1 MVDSPIN
8 SKTNSEEIVNENGT
22 ILRRSI
28 AHLPSFYRT
37 DTNHRF
43 LTSTLDQLI
52 QPGSL
57 TRLDGYIG
65 RTYAYTRKPT
75 DKYITSASKDR
86 DDYQLEPA
94 VTYTDKDTSSINP
107 EDQVKFTATYD
118 DYINQIKFFGGNVD
132 NHDRLNKEEVYNW
145 NPAVD
150 FDKLIN
156 YREYYWLPEGP
167 NPILIS
173 NNGPNSSQ
181 EIKVLA
187 QGQAAY
193 QFSTHAANNPSIT
206 LYRGNTYKFIID
218 AAGHPFYIM
227 TEPFKTGFAEDG
239 STSVI
244 YSSGVTNNGASLGTL
259 TFTVPS
265 AAPDVLYYQCGNHQ
279 AMQGIFIVK
288 TISSTTKINP
298 AHEIVGSKNYVTGSG
313 VHLSNGMKL
322 RFGDNVISDT
332 YRNKEFYVE
341 GVGQS
346 ITLTDSSTLITP
358 ESYATESTEL
368 YDTVQYDTRP
378 YAISFYRP
386 ETPDYITIK
395 RDSIDG
401 NAWSRY
407 NRWVHRAVI
416 DATAAANGYTPNL
429 LESDRAKR
437 PIIEFDSGLRLYDH
451 GITVKRSIT
460 LIDASTTDAFSSMVR
475 QTGYIVDGVA
485 LANGMRILLTN
496 DRDPRAN
503 NKIYTVNFVSIGN
516 ESVIS
521 LTLAS
526 DNLAGPQDG
535 ESVFVE
541 LGTINQG
548 KTFFYDSAQSSWM
561 TGQQKTKLNQ
571 QPLFNLYDD
580 NSIPLNDSIVYPN
593 STFNGAKV
601 FAYQVSD
608 AATTDTVLGLK
619 VKYSSINNVGNM
631 VFTTDISSGSFNY
644 KSGEQFVKKNLS
656 TAQVAYSNKNNGAVQ
671 FKTSWVK
678 RNELSKQRV
687 IRTFIVDSSELK
699 RFPIDVYNNSSSI
712 QDLQIHVD
720 VNDQAQSLGTD
731 YTLANGTTNKFVIF
745 SKNLSINDLVK
756 IQCFASEK
764 KLENKGVYEIPENL
778 STNPLN
784 EQISEFT
791 FGQVLNHVH
800 DINEKNET
808 LVGSTPGN
816 SNLRDIPDVRLQGG
830 TILQHSAALPPAMFL
845 LIDQNANAI
854 SAIDYCSLEY
864 QKFKENFL
872 SQASDLARE
881 GTVAS
886 KVDTIIKNM
895 TGERTSSFPFFYEDM
910 IGYGERA
917 TTRNYTVQDATQTQ
931 FAIDSQFD
939 TTAVSNRAVYVYL
952 NDVILISGLDYTF
965 STVDDSVEIICV
977 LAEGD
982 IITIKEYD
990 NTTGSFVP
998 PTPTKLGLYP
1008 KYKPEIVT
1016 DTTYV
1021 TPTQL
1026 IIGHDGSRTVA
1037 YGDYRDDLLME
1048 LEKRIYNNCKTQY
1061 NPDLL
1066 TLNEVKPSVFVQG
1079 EYKLSEIDNILSYD
1093 FYTWTG
1099 RNSLDYQY
1107 NDIYAAGNEFTYNY
1121 ARNKDA
1127 VKQEYLPGHWRGIYN
1142 YFYDTDRPHTHP
1154 WEMLGYSQQ
1163 PTWWAEHY
1171 GPAPYSSGNELLW
1184 NDLAAG
1190 FDHGLHKS
1198 IKRYIRPNLLNY
1210 LPVDVN
1216 GNLKSP
1222 LAIGLVAQYEQ
1233 RGVDAPWKFGDQSP
1247 VETAWRKSSQY
1258 PYTIMKLLALTRPAK
1273 FFGTFFDNS
1282 RLSTNPAGN
1291 VIDSVTRVAQTLRNA
1306 KYHLETATDSTTGV
1320 ITRYMTAG
1328 YQPFVVN
1335 YIIKNNL
1342 DPAPN
1347 FYDKMKNLNVQ
1358 LAYKLGGFTD
1368 KQNLKILT
1376 DSVSP
1381 GSTAGSQFIPDEN
1394 YKILFRSSNPVD
1406 TFDYSGVLVELNSA
1420 VANDGST
1427 LEGGYKIIGYNTIK
1441 PYFKIFEPL
1450 QNNNSY
1456 TLEVGSGTAVAY
1468 KDWSTSVKIVPY
1480 GTVFRDPQSLVNFL
1494 IGYGK
1499 YLESRGFVFE
1509 RFSNELG
1516 ETMDWVMSAKEFLYW
1531 TRQGWAPGSAITLS
1545 PGAEGFSLNTVDSVI
1560 GKLQNLQGEYTV
1572 LDSAG
1577 KTINTQSISTKRIGS
1592 TFEIVSKNTEIG
1604 IYHVTMNAVQKEHVL
1619 LFDNVTVFSDIILQL
1634 ATGFR
1639 QERLKLIGWKTG
1651 DWNGDYYS
1659 PGFIFDEAKIN
1670 AWTANTDYQIG
1681 STVEYNA
1688 KFYVAKTNHNS
1699 GNVFNGEYWQ
1709 SKNEKPISQL
1719 IPNFDYKISQ
1729 FNDFYDLESDNFDE
1743 GQQKLAQHLTG
1754 YQSRDYLENLFLND
1768 VSQYKFYQGFIR
1780 EKGTQ
1785 NAIDKLLKAKFL
1797 DENISLSIY
1806 PEWMIKVGEF
1816 GNTQGKNAI
1825 QIRMP
1830 DDVFVNNIQSIE
1842 LLDSDVDDVNWVKSV
1857 AVRKNE
1863 MYQTPLEYTAA
1874 QTFNKYDYS
1883 LEGVD
1888 RDVIQK
1894 FRTAGYPRLLDV
1906 QHTVFNEQD
1915 LLNLD
1920 MNQIQKDDLVWIA
1933 KKSNNDWDV
1942 KRLTFTGSKIIA
1954 ISAINNFRGIII
1966 SLTSSHSLVIGDYI
1980 GISNSQ
1986 FRNLN
1991 GVYRVQLTPTN
2002 KSIVIAFDQ
2011 ANTITR
2017 NGIGVDGS
2025 TQDSYGNL
2033 YNFVSVRLS
2042 SMDNVND
2049 AISYKGYRE
2058 RNNDVPGDKVFADNV
2073 GNKWKIYEKVDPYVT
2088 VSLPAPDTPN
2098 NQEFG
2103 YRIVSRND
2111 GKFLIVSAP
2120 GMEQGTIHFFRRST
2134 NSAGITYDIVA
2145 SVSMTDNDD
2154 YTSRLGESLS
2164 ISTDENIVVAGAPYN
2179 NTIVPGSDSS
2189 RHQNAG
2195 LIKTYIWNNFSKNYD
2210 SLNTLVPPSDS
2221 STVLDNLNFGWS
2233 TAVAEPT
2240 VSSMRSTLPKYLF
2253 VGAPGYSNENGIV
2266 YVYTWGLANDS
2277 TYSQWTQTS
2286 SIQSS
2291 EPGTGKRF
2299 GHRIAVNDNGDILAI
2314 SSVSPG
2320 NSGKVEIFTSNHQYN
2335 DGSTTLIFTHR
2346 QTLVGVSADGSSNEL
2361 NFGDSIAMSKDGTTL
2376 IVSASGVD
2384 SNSQDDAGA
2393 VYCYKW
2399 NADASTNT
2407 YTLQQTIPAPE
2418 TKTNMRFGSSL
2429 SINHAANRLVIGAEN
2444 FSNERVMKF
2453 DNGSTTFDLQ
2463 DTRIVDL
2470 NIGSGGAFTATKYN
2484 NKFVID
2490 QKLITDRVSTN
2501 DDFGKG
2507 VCVTDTAVYVGAP
2520 GDSLLQNDG
2529 STLGT
2534 NNGSVAV
2541 YDLKTPGQYAWQS
2554 QVTEE
2559 ELVDSSKIESAFIFD
2574 TAKNEIIDYLDY
2586 YDPIKGRILGLADR
2600 EINYKTEWDPA
2611 IYTVGTV
2618 GKTVSTNTA
2627 WGEEHVGE
2635 VWWDLSQ
2642 ARWVWYEQAGQEHK
2656 TKNWG
2661 NLFPGS
2667 NINIYEWVEST
2678 LLPSEWAS
2686 RADTTEGLSR
2696 RISGT
2701 PLHADNTVLTV
2712 KQKYDANSDSFLN
2725 YYYFWVKNSVF
2736 LPAKNV
2742 SVTERKNTT
2751 AYIANIIINPLGS
2764 GVKYFTISD
2773 RNSIITFNVRD
2784 SLVNRNTV
2792 LNINYRANDN
2802 ESDVHTV
2809 WKIFKEGDKDDRP
2822 NENVEKKWWDS
2833 LIGEDDIGSEV
2844 PDLTLPLNQR
2854 YGNSIRPRQSWY
2866 KDRFAALKHI
2876 INYSNTVLRKYQLAY
2891 SVNFINLNSADPEP
2905 LQTSGEWDILVDTY
2919 ADLIFINT
2927 NDISGSVNAL
2937 VRADEQNSKGYW
2949 AIYNWNGTEWNR
2961 FKVQTYKTNN
2971 YYSFVDWYDTGI
2983 DSDVIIDRQLSFQ
2996 YQLDTLRDL
3005 DAGKYVKVLNSDT
3018 GGWKIF
3024 LKTADGF
3031 KNCAT
3036 QNGTIQLSN
3045 ALYNYDINNVGF
3057 EDGDPFDNNFFDQQ
3071 PTLETKKIL
3080 TALRDDIF
3088 VGDLKVEYN
3097 NLFFIGLRR
3106 VLEEQL
3112 YVDWLFKTSFINVTN
3127 SVRPLDQRKT
3137 YKIGTDDYVESY
3149 INEVKP
3155 FHTKIR
3161 EYKLG
3166 YTGTETQDGIYTD
3179 FDLPAF
3185 YDGER
3190 IRNINTIT
3198 DTTTL
3203 SKYPYRFWR
3212 DNHKKYVHTIT
3223 VTNGGSG
3230 YDTAPTVRL
3239 VGGTTTSV
3247 GPFALLGTSVSGDT
3261 SGEYGY
3267 FYPLY
3272 TSQSDAESA
3281 DNLAGGSGASQI
3293 FTFAEHVGTEFH
3305 MPLLDQNISIAD
3317 RPLGYVLYSEAG
3329 NTQATAI
3336 ADIRN
3341 GSVSRITVLT
3351 PGSNY
3356 TATPTVVL
3364 IGGGADGTTP
3374 ADTAKAYANLQNDL
3388 VRDVSTII
3396 KFDRVKSTATILEWT
3411 ESTAYAYNDL
3421 LRRGN
3426 NFYKVITGFTSTAD
3440 FNDGLDNLLK
3450 LRGDEPYITAAERTL
3465 GLYSP
3470 ATGMPGNELSQLMT
3484 GVDYGGVMVT
3494 GLAFSSSQGWDRSLW
3509 YEAPWDNYGLSR
3521 VQTFYGDGSSTAFT
3535 FSSAPLVTDV
3545 YTVYVNGVRQ
3555 TSLVF
3560 RGDGSTKTFTVIPD
3574 DSSVVGNGDKIE
3586 FIPFD
3591 DDGVL
3596 TPTDDRT
3603 LDTLISGGLFGSA
3616 VGIAPS
3622 DVILEGDGFITPDT
3636 SYAPEENVPGSM
3648 FDTVDIKVY
3657 TAPESGVPF
3666 IINKNYTGDG
3676 TTKVFDIGQTPGTQA
3691 SVIVT
3696 LDGLTLESEDA
3707 GDSTATTHVV
3717 DITNQTVTFTAAP
3730 VSGQKISIKSFAISG
3745 KNYMVLDTF
3754 TGDGSTVSFTTS
3766 ARESFQLDS
3775 AMSQLYVTVDGVP
3788 TNNYTYAVADKLVTI
3803 TFHTGDGST
3812 ANPPA
3817 SGKSIQIAAF
3827 NQPAGSGR
3835 AHAEIR
3841 SEQFTYDGSTNRIT
3855 LTYPPGAIGPF
3866 SGLTML
3872 QLGGKI
3878 LRGPDNTY
3886 YAGDGSTTTYGL
3898 GTDPANTVTDASQ
3911 IEVYVNGTKN
3921 DLFTDYTVNIGSQQ
3935 VIFVSAPGSLD
3946 VIAVSVLLNNHYYNT
3961 GDDIILKPSQLA
3973 ADGIALTAGTAF
3985 FATTFNNA
3993 VGMNQRREIF
4003 QGNGSGEFT
4012 LQETPLNSNYVF
4024 VWLNGAALTH
4034 GYNFLTGANY
4044 FSNPRTLK
4052 ISGVTLTSS
4061 DRIDV
4066 MYFAVEGAG
4075 NAIGF
4080 RIFKDM
4086 LNRNFFKR
4094 ISAQGTTELAEAVTL
4109 TSASITLADASRVA
4123 SPPGGSVPGVIFIGE
4138 ERIEYFIKAGNTLS
4152 QLRRATLGTAL
4163 QNHASGAQVVDASAS
4178 QTVPYAETIYAKT
4191 TTTDGSTSTFPTSL
4205 APATPYELDVFVGGR
4220 RLPYVGD
4227 DGSSLNFTIDYSTAN
4242 ITLAQIPVAEIE
4254 VKVVQK
4260 RGRVWYTAGTST
4272 AANGKGLQKSTT
4284 NQALFLSG
4292 EPTNAPE

>member
-8 SKTNSEEIVNENGT
+8 SKNNFEEIVNEDGT
-22 ILRRSI
+22 VLRRSI

-43 LTSTLDQLI
+43 LSSTLDQLI

-65 RTYAYTRKPT
+65 RTYAYSRKSS
-75 DKYITSASKDR
+75 DKYITSSSKDR
-86 DDYQLEPA
+86 DNYQLEPA

-132 NHDRLNKEEVYNW
+132 NHDRLNKEDVYSW
-145 NPAVD
+145 NPAID
-150 FDKLIN
+150 FDKLVN
-156 YREYYWLPEGP
+156 YREYYWMPEGP
-167 NPILIS
+167 NPILVS
-173 NNGPNSSQ
+173 NNGPNAVQ
-181 EIKVLA
+181 EIKINVV
-187 QGQAAY
+187 GQQAY
-193 QFSTHAANNPSIT
+193 TFSTQSGNNPSIV
-206 LYRGNTYKFIID
+206 LYRGNTYKFIKDI
-218 AAGHPFYIM
+218 AGHPFFIM
-227 TEPFKTGFAEDG
+227 TEPIKTGLAED
-239 STSVI
+239 SSSVL
-244 YSSGVTNNGASLGTL
+244 YNNGVTNNGVQKGTL
-259 TFTVPS
+259 IFTVPDN
-265 AAPDVLYYQCGNHQ
+265 APDVLFYQCGNHQ
-279 AMQGIFIVK
+279 EMQGIFTVK
-288 TISSTTKINP
+288 TITSTTKIDP
-298 AHEIVGSKNYVTGSG
+298 AHEIAGSKTYVTSAG
-313 VHLSNGMKL
+313 VQLSNGMKL
-322 RFGDNVISDT
+322 RFGANTIT
-332 YRNKEFYVE
+332 ENYKNKEFYVE
-341 GVGQS
+341 GVGDS
-346 ITLTDSSTLITP
+346 ITLTDTATLITP
-358 ESYATESTEL
+358 ESYASETTEL

-395 RDSIDG
+395 RDSVDG

-407 NRWVHRAVI
+407 NRWFHRAVI

-437 PIIEFDSGLRLYDH
+437 PIIEFDSGLGLYDH
-451 GITVKRSIT
+451 GTIAKKSVA
-460 LIDASTTDAFSSMVR
+460 LIDSVTTDAFSSMVR
-475 QTGYIVDGVA
+475 QSSYIVDGVT
-485 LANGMRILLTN
+485 LRDGMRILLTN
-496 DRDPRAN
+496 DNDPRVN
-503 NKIYTVNFVSIGN
+503 NRIYTVNFVSISN
-516 ESVIS
+516 QSVIS
-521 LTLAS
+521 LSLAS
-526 DNLAGPQDG
+526 DNMSGPQNG

-541 LGTINQG
+541 LGTKSQG
-548 KTFFYDSAQSSWM
+548 KTFYYNSVQSSWV

-580 NSIPLNDSIVYPN
+580 NLIPLHDPTSYPN
-593 STFNGAKV
+593 STFDGATV

-608 AATTDTVLGLK
+608 SSITDSVLGLK

-631 VFTTDISSGSFNY
+631 LFKTDISSGSFNY
-644 KSGEQFVKKNLS
+644 KSGEQLVKKNFS
-656 TAQVAYSNKNNGAVQ
+656 IAQVAYNKRDGSVQ

-678 RNELSKQRV
+678 RNEPSKQRV
-687 IRTFIVDSSELK
+687 IRTFVVDDSEFR
-699 RFPIDVYNNSSSI
+699 RFPIDVYDNSASVQDI
-712 QDLQIHVD
+712 QVHVD
-720 VNDQAQSLGTD
+720 VNDQAQGLGSD
-731 YTLANGTTNKFVIF
+731 YTLINGTTNKFIVF
-745 SKNLSINDLVK
+745 SRDLATNDLVK
-756 IQCFASEK
+756 IQCFSTNN
-764 KLENKGVYEIPENL
+764 KLQTKGLYEIPENL

-808 LVGSTPGN
+808 LVGVVPGN

-830 TILQHSAALPPAMFL
+830 TILQHSASLPPAMFL
-845 LIDQNANAI
+845 LTDKNTNAI

-872 SQASDLARE
+872 SQASVSSRE
-881 GTVAS
+881 GSVAS
-886 KVDTIIKNM
+886 NFDAIIKDM
-895 TGERTSSFPFFYEDM
+895 AGDKTSAFPFFYEDM
-910 IGYGERA
+910 MGYGERA
-917 TTRNYTVQDATQTQ
+917 TTRNYTVQDNTQTE

-939 TTAVSNRAVYVYL
+939 TSSPSNRAVYIYR
-952 NDVILISGLDYTF
+952 NDVLLILGDDYTF
-965 STVDDSVEIICV
+965 NTVDDSVKITSA

-982 IITIKEYD
+982 IVTVKDYD

-1016 DTTYV
+1016 DSTYI
-1021 TPTQL
+1021 TPTQI

-1037 YGDYRDDLLME
+1037 YGDYRDHLLME
-1048 LEKRIYNNCKTQY
+1048 LEKRIYNNCKTSF
-1061 NPDLL
+1061 NTDLL
-1066 TLNEVKPSVFVQG
+1066 TLNEVKPSAFVNG
-1079 EYKLSEIDNILSYD
+1079 DYKLSEIDNILSYD
-1093 FYTWTG
+1093 FYTWAG
-1099 RNSLDYQY
+1099 RNGLDYQK
-1107 NDIYAAGNEFTYNY
+1107 NDIYIEGNQFTYNY
-1121 ARNKDA
+1121 AKNKDA
-1127 VKQEYLPGHWRGIYN
+1127 IKNEYLPGHWRGIYN

-1154 WEMLGYSQQ
+1154 WEMLGYSQK
-1163 PTWWAEHY
+1163 PTWWEEHY
-1171 GPAPYSSGNELLW
+1171 GPGPYSSGNELLW

-1190 FDHGLHKS
+1190 YDHGSHKT
-1198 IKRYIRPNLLNY
+1198 IQRYIRPDLLNY
-1210 LPVDVN
+1210 LPTDVN

-1222 LAIGLVAQYEQ
+1222 LAIGLVSQYEQ
-1233 RGVDAPWKFGDQSP
+1233 RGVDASWKFGDQSP
-1247 VETAWRKSSQY
+1247 VETSWRKSSQY
-1258 PYTIMKLLALTRPAK
+1258 PYSVMKLLALTRPAK
-1273 FFGTFFDNS
+1273 FFGIFLDNS
-1282 RLSTNPAGN
+1282 RLSTNLAGN
-1291 VIDSVTRVAQTLRNA
+1291 VIDSDTRVAQTLRDA
-1306 KYHLETATDSTTGV
+1306 KYYLETVTNSTTGE

-1335 YIIKNNL
+1335 YLVKNNL
-1342 DPAPN
+1342 DPAPH

-1368 KQNLKILT
+1368 KQNLKVLT

-1381 GSTAGSQFIPDEN
+1381 GSTAGSQYIPDEN

-1456 TLEVGSGTAVAY
+1456 SLDVASASAVVY
-1468 KDWSTSVKIVPY
+1468 KDWSTKEKIVPY
-1480 GTVFRDPQSLVNFL
+1480 GTVLRDTQSIVNFL

-1499 YLESRGFVFE
+1499 YLESRGFVFD
-1509 RFSNELG
+1509 RFSNELA

-1545 PGAEGFSLNTVDSVI
+1545 PGAEGFSLNTVNSVV
-1560 GKLQNLQGEYTV
+1560 GKLQNMQGEYTV
-1572 LDSAG
+1572 LDSSG
-1577 KTINTQSISTKRIGS
+1577 KTIETQSISTKRIGR
-1592 TFEIVSKNTEIG
+1592 TFEIVSKNPEVG

-1639 QERLKLIGWKTG
+1639 QQRLKLIGWKTG

-1659 PGFIFDEAKIN
+1659 PGFIFDEAKVN

-1681 STVEYNA
+1681 TTVEYNA
-1688 KFYVAKTNHNS
+1688 RFYVAKINHNS
-1699 GNVFNGEYWQ
+1699 GNTFNGEYWQ
-1709 SKNEKPISQL
+1709 GKNEKPASQL

-1729 FNDFYDLESDNFDE
+1729 FSDFYDLESDNFDE

-1785 NAIDKLLKAKFL
+1785 NAIDKLLKAKFM

-1816 GNTQGKNAI
+1816 GNIQGKNAI

-1830 DDVFVNNIQSIE
+1830 DDVFVNNVQSIE
-1842 LLDSDVDDVNWVKSV
+1842 LLDSASDTANWVKSA
-1857 AVRKNE
+1857 AVRKSE
-1863 MYQTPLEYTAA
+1863 FYQTPLEYTAS
-1874 QTFNKYDYS
+1874 QTFDKYDYT
-1883 LEGVD
+1883 LEAVD

-1894 FRTAGYPRLLDV
+1894 FKTAGYPRLSDV
-1906 QHTVFNEQD
+1906 QHTVFNEED

-1920 MNQIQKDDLVWIA
+1920 INQIQKDELVWIA

-1942 KRLTFTGSKIIA
+1942 KRLTFTGCKIIA
-1954 ISAINNFRGIII
+1954 ISAVNNFRGIMI
-1966 SLTSSHSLVIGDYI
+1966 SLTSVHSLAVGDFI
-1980 GISNSQ
+1980 AISNSQ

-1991 GVYRVQLTPTN
+1991 GVYKVLLTPTN
-2002 KSIVIAFDQ
+2002 KSIVLAFDQ
-2011 ANTITR
+2011 ANTIVR
-2017 NGIGVDGS
+2017 SGIAVDGS
-2025 TQDSYGNL
+2025 TQDTYGNL
-2033 YNFVSVRLS
+2033 YNFVSVRLP
-2042 SMDNVND
+2042 SMDNVN
-2049 AISYKGYRE
+2049 ASISYKGYRQ
-2058 RNNDVPGDKVFADNV
+2058 RNNDVPGDKVFVDNA
-2073 GNKWKIYEKVDPYVT
+2073 GSRWKIYEKVDPYVT
-2088 VSLPAPDTPN
+2088 VALLAPDTPN

-2103 YRIVSRND
+2103 YRMVSRND
-2111 GKFLIVSAP
+2111 GKFLVVSAP
-2120 GMEQGTIHFFRRST
+2120 GMEQGTIHFFRRSN
-2134 NSAGITYDIVA
+2134 NSAGTTYDIVA

-2164 ISTDENIVVAGAPYN
+2164 ISTDENIIVAGAPYN
-2179 NTIVPGSDSS
+2179 NTIIPGSDSS

-2195 LIKTYIWNNFSKNYD
+2195 LIKTYIWNNFSKTYD
-2210 SLNTLVPPSDS
+2210 GLNTIFPPSDN

-2233 TAVAEPT
+2233 TAVAEPKLDSLRDT
-2240 VSSMRSTLPKYLF
+2240 SPKYLF
-2253 VGAPGYSNENGIV
+2253 VGAPGYSSENGIV
-2266 YVYTWGLANDS
+2266 YVYTWGVGVDGS
-2277 TYSQWTQTS
+2277 TYSTWTQSS

-2299 GHRIAVNDNGDILAI
+2299 GHRIAANDNGDILAI

-2320 NSGKVEIFTSNHQYN
+2320 NAGKVEIFTSNHQYN
-2335 DGSTTLIFTHR
+2335 DGSTTLTFTHR
-2346 QTLVGVSADGSSNEL
+2346 QTLVGVSTDGSSNEL

-2376 IVSASGVD
+2376 IVSASGID
-2384 SNSQDDAGA
+2384 NDEQDDAGA
-2393 VYCYKW
+2393 VYYYKW

-2407 YTLQQTIPAPE
+2407 YTLQQTISAPE
-2418 TKTNMRFGSSL
+2418 IKTNMRFGSSL
-2429 SINHAANRLVIGAEN
+2429 SINHSATRLVIGAEN
-2444 FSNERVMKF
+2444 FSNERVMKL
-2453 DNGSTTFDLQ
+2453 DNGATTLDLQ
-2463 DTRIVDL
+2463 DTQIVDL

-2507 VCVTDTAVYVGAP
+2507 VFVTDTAVYVGAP
-2520 GDSLLQNDG
+2520 GDSILQNDG

-2534 NNGSVAV
+2534 NNGSVAI
-2541 YDLKTPGQYAWQS
+2541 YDLVAAGQYAWQS
-2554 QVTEE
+2554 QVTED

-2611 IYTVGTV
+2611 TYNVGTI
-2618 GKTVSTNTA
+2618 GKTVSANTA

-2642 ARWVWYEQAGQEHK
+2642 ARWVWYEQAGQEHR

-2667 NINIYEWVEST
+2667 NINVYEWVEST
-2678 LLPSEWAS
+2678 LLPSEWAARS
-2686 RADTTEGLSR
+2686 DTTEGLSR
-2696 RISGT
+2696 RISGV
-2701 PLHADNTVLTV
+2701 PLHADNTVFTL

-2725 YYYFWVKNSVF
+2725 FYYFWIRNSVF
-2736 LPAKNV
+2736 LPSGNR
-2742 SVTERKNTT
+2742 SVMDRKNTT
-2751 AYIANIIINPLGS
+2751 AYIANIIKNPLAS
-2764 GVKYFTISD
+2764 GKKYFAISD

-2792 LNINYRANDN
+2792 LNINYRENDN

-2809 WKIFKEGDKDDRP
+2809 WKIFKEGDKDSRP
-2822 NENVEKKWWDS
+2822 ADKVEKKWWDS
-2833 LIGEDDIGSEV
+2833 LIGVDELGNEV
-2844 PDLTLPLNQR
+2844 PDLSLPLNQR
-2854 YGNSIRPRQSWY
+2854 YGNNIRPRQSWY
-2866 KDRFAALKHI
+2866 RDRFEALKHI
-2876 INYSNTVLRKYQLAY
+2876 INYSNTVLSKYQLAY
-2891 SVNFINLNSADPEP
+2891 SINFRNLNSADPEP
-2905 LQTSGEWDILVDTY
+2905 LQTSGEWDIAVDTY
-2919 ADLIFINT
+2919 ADLTFINT
-2927 NDISGSVNAL
+2927 ADISGSVNAL
-2937 VRADEQNSKGYW
+2937 VRADELNSKGYW
-2949 AIYNWNGTEWNR
+2949 AIYNWDGTEWNR
-2961 FKVQTYKTNN
+2961 FQVQTFKTNN
-2971 YYSFVDWYDTGI
+2971 YYSFVDWYDAGI

-2996 YQLDTLRDL
+2996 YELDTLTQL

-3024 LKTADGF
+3024 LKTTDGF

-3045 ALYNYDINNVGF
+3045 ALYNYDITNAGF
-3057 EDGDPFDNNFFDQQ
+3057 EDEDPFDDNFFDQQ
-3071 PTLETKKIL
+3071 PSLELKNIL

-3088 VGDLKVEYN
+3088 VGDLKAEYN

-3127 SVRPLDQRKT
+3127 SLRPLDQRKT

-3166 YTGTETQDGIYTD
+3166 YTGTETQDGINAD

-3185 YDGER
+3185 YDGTR
-3190 IRNINTIT
+3190 IRNINTSI
-3198 DTTTL
+3198 DTALL
-3203 SKYPYRFWR
+3203 SQYPYRFWR
-3212 DNHKKYVHTIT
+3212 DNYKKYVSTIT

-3230 YDTAPTVRL
+3230 YVTAPTVRL
-3239 VGGTTTSV
+3239 LGGTTTSV
-3247 GPFALLGTSVSGDT
+3247 GPFTLLGTSVSGAT
-3261 SGEYGY
+3261 SGQYGY

-3272 TSQSDAESA
+3272 TFNADAEFA
-3281 DNLAGGSGASQI
+3281 DTVAGGAGSSLI
-3293 FTFAEHVGTEFH
+3293 FTFSEHVGIQFY
-3305 MPLLDQNISIAD
+3305 MPLSDQNIAIAD
-3317 RPLGYVLYSEAG
+3317 RPVGYTLYSAAG
-3329 NTQATAI
+3329 NTQATAT
-3336 ADIRN
+3336 ASIRN
-3341 GSVSRITVLT
+3341 GSVTRITVLT

-3364 IGGGADGTTP
+3364 IGGAADGTTP
-3374 ADTAKAYANLQNDL
+3374 ANTAKAYANLQNDL
-3388 VRDVSTII
+3388 VRDVSTTI
-3396 KFDRVKSTATILEWT
+3396 KFDRVKSIATILEWT
-3411 ESTAYAYNDL
+3411 PSTAYAFNDL
-3421 LRRGN
+3421 VRYGN
-3426 NFYKVITGFTSTAD
+3426 NFYKVTTGFNSTVD

-3470 ATGMPGNELSQLMT
+3470 STGMPGNELSQLMT

-3494 GLAFSSSQGWDRSLW
+3494 GLAFNSSQGWDRSLW

-3521 VQTFYGDGSSTAFT
+3521 IQTFYGDGSSTAFT
-3535 FSSAPLVTDV
+3535 FASAPAATDV

-3574 DSSVVGNGDKIE
+3574 DSSVVGNGDKVE

-3622 DVILEGDGFITPDT
+3622 DVILEGDGFVTPDT

-3666 IINKNYTGDG
+3666 IITKNYIGNG
-3676 TTKVFDIGQTPGTQA
+3676 STKVFDIGQTPGTQA
-3691 SVIVT
+3691 SVIVS

-3707 GDSTATTHVV
+3707 GDSTATTHIV
-3717 DITNQTVTFTAAP
+3717 DIANQTITFTAAP
-3730 VSGQKISIKSFAISG
+3730 STGQKIAIKSFAISG
-3745 KNYMVLDTF
+3745 KNYMVLNTF

-3775 AMSQLYVTVDGVP
+3775 SMSQLYVTVDGVP
-3788 TNNYTYAVADKLVTI
+3788 TNNYTYTVTDKLITI

-3812 ANPPA
+3812 VSPPA

-3827 NQPAGSGR
+3827 NQSAASGV
-3835 AHAEIR
+3835 AQAEIR
-3841 SEQFTYDGSTNRIT
+3841 SEQFSYDGSTNRIT
-3855 LTYPPGAIGPF
+3855 LTYPPGAIGPY
-3866 SGLTML
+3866 SGLTMIR
-3872 QLGGKI
+3872 LGGKI

-3886 YAGDGSTTTYGL
+3886 YSGDGSTTTYSL
-3898 GTDPANTVTDASQ
+3898 GIDPANTVTDASQ
-3911 IEVYVNGTKN
+3911 VEVYVNGTEK
-3921 DLFTDYTVNIGSQQ
+3921 DLFTDYTVDIGAQQ
-3935 VIFVSAPGSLD
+3935 VIFLSAPDSSDL
-3946 VIAVSVLLNNHYYNT
+3946 IAVCVLLNNHYYNI
-3961 GDDIILKPSQLA
+3961 GDDIILKPSQLS
-3973 ADGIALTAGTAF
+3973 ADGIALTPGVEF
-3985 FATTFNNA
+3985 DATTFNNA

-4012 LQETPLNSNYVF
+4012 LQATPLNSNYVF
-4024 VWLNGAALTH
+4024 VWLNGVALTH
-4034 GYNFLTGANY
+4034 GYNFLTGAKY
-4044 FSNPRTLK
+4044 FPNPRTLK
-4052 ISGVTLTSS
+4052 ISGATLTSA

-4066 MYFAVEGAG
+4066 MYFAVEGAV
-4075 NAIGF
+4075 NALGF

-4094 ISAQGTTELAEAVTL
+4094 ISAFGTTQLAGAVTQ
-4109 TSASITLADASRVA
+4109 TASSINVADASRLA

-4138 ERIEYFIKAGNTLS
+4138 ERIEYFIKTNNTLS

-4191 TTTDGSTSTFPTSL
+4191 TTTDGSTSTFPTAL
-4205 APATPYELDVFVGGR
+4205 APATPYELDVFVAGR
-4220 RLPYVGD
+4220 RLPYVSD
-4227 DGSSLNFTIDYSTAN
+4227 DGSTLNFTIDGSTAN
-4242 ITLAQIPVAEIE
+4242 ITLAQIPAAEIE

-4260 RGRVWYTAGTST
+4260 RGKVWYTGGSST
-4272 AANGKGLQKSTT
+4272 ASNGKGLQKSTT
-4284 NQALFLSG
+4284 NQAKFLSG